1 VTSDAPALC
10 RLVGD
15 RTGFVS
21 DHFGVAP
28 LHVPGADP
36 DGFVDLLGLDD
47 VDRIVGGSGLR
58 APSFRLVREGRTLPI
73 SQMTRRV
80 RIGSRPVHDL
90 VDVRAVHEAFAGGAT
105 LVLQGLHRSWPPV
118 TRLCRELELELTHP
132 TQANAYLTPP
142 VAQGLD
148 LHADPH
154 DVFAIQTHGTKR
166 WVVHPPDE
174 ERPWDL
180 TLRPGDVLYLPA
192 GTRHAAQT
200 IDEPSLHLT
209 VGVRTVR
216 WADLVRR
223 ALDGLLDGDE
233 LAAPL
238 PAGWADDP
246 SMLAGELQAR
256 FGGLTGPL
264 DVGAAARVC
273 AAEAAAFRSS
283 RTPDL
288 TGGLRDLLELEQL
301 DAASVLR
308 RRPGT
313 VCRIEAGEQHLELVL
328 GDRRL
333 RMPVALRPAL
343 ERIVARDR
351 FRPAD
356 LEDLLDAGSQL
367 VLCRRLVREG
377 LLTFD
382 RAGGLTSDG

>member
-1 VTSDAPALC
+1 
-10 RLVGD
+10 
-15 RTGFVS
+15 
-21 DHFGVAP
+21 
-28 LHVPGADP
+28 
-36 DGFVDLLGLDD
+36 
-47 VDRIVGGSGLR
+47 
-58 APSFRLVREGRTLPI
+58 
-73 SQMTRRV
+73 
-80 RIGSRPVHDL
+80 
-90 VDVRAVHEAFAGGAT
+90 
-105 LVLQGLHRSWPPV
+105 
-118 TRLCRELELELTHP
+118 
-132 TQANAYLTPP
+132 
-142 VAQGLD
+142 
-148 LHADPH
+148 
-154 DVFAIQTHGTKR
+154 
-166 WVVHPPDE
+166 VHPPDE